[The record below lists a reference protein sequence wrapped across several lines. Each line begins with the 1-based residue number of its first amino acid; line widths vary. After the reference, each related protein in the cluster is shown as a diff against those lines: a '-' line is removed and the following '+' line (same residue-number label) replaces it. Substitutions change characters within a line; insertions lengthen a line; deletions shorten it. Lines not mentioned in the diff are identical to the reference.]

1 MHFGQYVFTQ
11 IASFLPKRYF
21 ERLVAQSCDRTKN
34 WMYTLI
40 EKCTTF

>member
-21 ERLVAQSCDRTKN
+21 GTVAHQQPGTGEVGNAGN
-34 WMYTLI
+34 W
-40 EKCTTF
+40 